1 MIPQVLNKTEDSLKE
16 LFDLNKTEG
25 AGGVIHNVFDAKRS
39 VVAAKKDALNVNHSS
54 NQFISASATITCSSS
69 IE

>member
-25 AGGVIHNVFDAKRS
+25 AAAVIHNVFDAKRT
-39 VVAAKKDALNVNHSS
+39 VVVAKKDALNVNHSI
-54 NQFISASATITCSSS
+54 NIVYNKIVCSSS

>member
-25 AGGVIHNVFDAKRS
+25 AAGVIHNVFDAKRT
-39 VVAAKKDALNVNHSS
+39 VVAAKKDALVQMNAMQHS
-54 NQFISASATITCSSS
+54 NIYFLTC
-69 IE
+69 